1 MLAEEPLDLDEK
13 IHFNIPRQKAD
24 LALIEDAK
32 QANVTFIFSFDEAGR
47 NTAKR
52 VVGAYARD
60 DAIKLLLK
68 GTGLRPEFDG
78 DGVLTVLSIQQGGCR
93 YERE

>member
-1 MLAEEPLDLDEK
+1 MTKK

-24 LALIEDAK
+24 LALIEYAK
-32 QANVTFIFSFDEAGR
+32 QANVTFIFSFDEAWR

-52 VVGAYARD
+52 VVGAYTRD
-60 DAIKLLLK
+60 DAIKLILK

-78 DGVLTVLSIQQGGCR
+78 DGVLTVLSIQQGGM
-93 YERE
+93 